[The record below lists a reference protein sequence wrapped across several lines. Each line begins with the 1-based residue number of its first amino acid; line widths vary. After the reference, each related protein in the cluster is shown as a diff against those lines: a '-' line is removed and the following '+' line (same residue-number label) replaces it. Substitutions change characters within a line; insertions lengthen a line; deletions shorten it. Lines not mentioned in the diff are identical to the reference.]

1 MNTLLVPMPDVGDT
15 IVVQFFG
22 LKKMGRV
29 LHKNNDIYTIQYK
42 HATLTDTLHFPW
54 YYPKSSPKH
63 VKLPAHLKN
72 TADIVTSGRK
82 RTPTDF
88 YKAEPARRQKRCAD
102 DIALAVTAESDDDE
116 TGLPAHAAIHLV
128 DDMSTCEE
136 SNPVDKPNDTGMC
149 DTDDQTDD
157 ALRRIRAA
165 ATRIIAGFL

>member
-63 VKLPAHLKN
+63 VKLPLAHLKN
-72 TADIVTSGRK
+72 TADAVTSGRK

-88 YKAEPARRQKRCAD
+88 YKAEPARRQKRCGD

-116 TGLPAHAAIHLV
+116 TGLTAHAAISGKQKAWRLHGGRWMVPPLV
-128 DDMSTCEE
+128 NVLARATFAH
-136 SNPVDKPNDTGMC
+136 TR
-149 DTDDQTDD
+149 D
-157 ALRRIRAA
+157 AGIPY
-165 ATRIIAGFL
+165 